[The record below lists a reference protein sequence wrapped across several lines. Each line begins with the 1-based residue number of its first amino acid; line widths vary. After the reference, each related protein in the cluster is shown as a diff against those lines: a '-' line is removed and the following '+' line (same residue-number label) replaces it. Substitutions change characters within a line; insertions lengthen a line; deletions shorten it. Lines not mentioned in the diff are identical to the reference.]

1 MGAKYTVKK
10 TADGIKLEQ
19 TLKELAQLEVRV
31 GFQGGEAVEENGAD
45 IASVAAWNEL
55 GTAHIPSRPF
65 IRQSVDNHEGEIIEF
80 LESKKE
86 DILNGASAEQVL
98 TEIGIFQKDLMQA
111 EITDGGF
118 AANAPS
124 TVRKKGSSVPLID
137 SGRMR
142 QSVNYQIKAKGG
154 GD

>member
-1 MGAKYTVKK
+1 MGVKYTVKK
-10 TADGIKLEQ
+10 TADGVKLER
-19 TLKELAQLEVRV
+19 TLKELAELEVRI
-31 GFQGGEAVEENGAD
+31 GFQSGEATEDNGAD

-55 GTAHIPSRPF
+55 GTVHIPSRPF
-65 IRQSVDNHEGEIIEF
+65 IRQSVDNHEGEIMEF
-80 LESKKE
+80 LQEKKD
-86 DILNGASAEQVL
+86 DILKGASAQQVL

-118 AANAPS
+118 VANAPS

-142 QSVNYQIKAKGG
+142 QSVNYQIKPKGG